1 MSIDGYGVDFHSFL
15 DEIALMLQPARLC
28 GMALVLIWYT
38 GCDHTIFAHLCRLKK
53 YLNNRLDFFIKLVSL
68 FVLKKV
74 RTGIAGRFHSG
85 ESSIC
90 QSGTL
95 QYETKKNY

>member
-1 MSIDGYGVDFHSFL
+1 MSIDGYGVEFHSFL

-53 YLNNRLDFFIKLVSL
+53 YLNNRLDFFIKLVS
-68 FVLKKV
+68 VLLLKRRV
-74 RTGIAGRFHSG
+74 
-85 ESSIC
+85 
-90 QSGTL
+90 L
-95 QYETKKNY
+95 V